1 MESKRGNSIK
11 TTTGCVESY
20 TREEEA
26 EWMKAAD
33 DRRDYAKREGM
44 YFCGEVTAWRAPLTE
59 EHPPRYRRSAPHHRN
74 PHPSQMGARQERWSR
89 PPTLGQK

>member
-11 TTTGCVESY
+11 TTTGRVVSY

-33 DRRDYAKREGM
+33 DRRDYALREGM
-44 YFCGEVTAWRAPLTE
+44 YFCGEVTVRG
-59 EHPPRYRRSAPHHRN
+59 
-74 PHPSQMGARQERWSR
+74 GA
-89 PPTLGQK
+89 TD